1 MELEVS
7 CIVWVVRKI
16 RHMIKAATVNLTP
29 VAYTDD
35 IATIHLTT
43 SLSSA
48 SPGRMN
54 LRLVRTSNPPKT
66 RRAPIRRTCMT
77 ARQMPGLLPGLSGAR
92 LHMLAS

>member
-16 RHMIKAATVNLTP
+16 RHMIEAPDNLTP

-35 IATIHLTT
+35 IATIHLATT
-43 SLSSA
+43 LSSA

-54 LRLVRTSNPPKT
+54 LRLVRASNLPKT
-66 RRAPIRRTCMT
+66 RRAPIRRTCVMT
-77 ARQMPGLLPGLSGAR
+77 GRQMPGLLPGLSGVR
-92 LHMLAS
+92 LQTLSS